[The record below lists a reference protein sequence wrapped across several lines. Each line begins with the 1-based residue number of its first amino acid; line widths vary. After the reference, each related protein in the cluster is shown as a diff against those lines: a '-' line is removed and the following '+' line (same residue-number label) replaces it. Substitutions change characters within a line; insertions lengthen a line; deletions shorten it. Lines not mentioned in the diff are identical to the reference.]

1 MAFEIASVYFKK
13 RADFGHE
20 CKHEHSQAMCIVE
33 HAPTD
38 ESENLL
44 KQTSIVRNLDTK
56 PVVAQYRANTERKS
70 YVNQGMT
77 HLEGG
82 WPKDVDASEQSDI
95 ARFRKRVE
103 KNEVGFRSVCPVCRE
118 RGTEGRG
125 WGGDSTWA
133 PCFFSIASQLRSL
146 DPPLKY
152 RRSSGTQSRAWVL
165 A

>member
-82 WPKDVDASEQSDI
+82 WPKDVDATEQSDI

-103 KNEVGFRSVCPVCRE
+103 KNDVRSIL
-118 RGTEGRG
+118 
-125 WGGDSTWA
+125 DSGLLR
-133 PCFFSIASQLRSL
+133 LRS
-146 DPPLKY
+146 PLLTH
-152 RRSSGTQSRAWVL
+152 SSQHEINAGFSGDGQDHGPGRDEVCKAKQDG
-165 A
+165 